1 MSEGVIRG
9 LPAALAVLLR
19 DPSVIVPQDAA
30 VFELIA
36 AWAKAPTAT
45 ASADVMVTSDG
56 KLFETLRRQT
66 KMTSST
72 IMAGCR

>member
-1 MSEGVIRG
+1 MSESAIRG
-9 LPAALAVLLR
+9 LPTALALLLR
-19 DPSVIVPQDAA
+19 DPSVVVSQDAA

-45 ASADVMVTSDG
+45 AGADVAVASDG
-56 KLFETLRRQT
+56 KLFEALRRQT

>member
-1 MSEGVIRG
+1 MSESVTRG
-9 LPAALAVLLR
+9 LPATLASLLR
-19 DPSVIVPQDAA
+19 DSSVVIPQDAA

-45 ASADVMVTSDG
+45 ASAEVAVTSDG
-56 KLFETLRRQT
+56 KLFEALRRQT